1 MRAASKRY
9 GIITGV
15 YLTVCV
21 TAMGLFYGAVLRP
34 QNRQWDGLRQELTDL
49 TEQFDQ
55 AQQSRTEQSRTHLQT
70 QLAALRKSW
79 QDFVVDPGRASA
91 LAFQIGQMANDLKVS
106 EYSARR
112 KETQTKEE
120 MQDYKKI
127 DESWLQIGFR
137 GPFESF
143 AQFLNRIERNQ
154 PAMFVE
160 EFSLKRNQNPS
171 AKPDA
176 EVSLCYFIEHPEPID
191 AKKEGGSPK
200 STPAKPVAQ
209 VP

>member
-1 MRAASKRY
+1 MRVASKQY

-15 YLTVCV
+15 YLAACV
-21 TAMGLFYGAVLRP
+21 AVMGLFYGTVLRP
-34 QNRQWDGLRQELTDL
+34 QNRQWAGLRQELSNL
-49 TEQFDQ
+49 TLQFDQ

-91 LAFQIGQMANDLKVS
+91 LAFQVGQMANDLKVS
-106 EYSARR
+106 EFSARR
-112 KETQTKEE
+112 KDAQNREE
-120 MQDYKKI
+120 MQDFKKI

-176 EVSLCYFIEHPEPID
+176 EVSLCYFVERPDPLD
-191 AKKEGGSPK
+191 ARKEGGSPK
-200 STPAKPVAQ
+200 PTQAKPVAQ

>member
-15 YLTVCV
+15 YLAACV
-21 TAMGLFYGAVLRP
+21 AVMGLFYGTVLRP

-49 TEQFDQ
+49 TQQFDQ
-55 AQQSRTEQSRTHLQT
+55 AQQCRTEQSRTRMQT

-106 EYSARR
+106 EFSARR
-112 KETQTKEE
+112 KDTQTREE
-120 MQDYKKI
+120 MQGYKKI

-154 PAMFVE
+154 PAIFVE

-171 AKPDA
+171 VKPDA
-176 EVSLCYFIEHPEPID
+176 EVSLCYFVERPESID
-191 AKKEGGSPK
+191 ARKEGGSPK
-200 STPAKPVAQ
+200 PTQAKPVAQ
-209 VP
+209 AP